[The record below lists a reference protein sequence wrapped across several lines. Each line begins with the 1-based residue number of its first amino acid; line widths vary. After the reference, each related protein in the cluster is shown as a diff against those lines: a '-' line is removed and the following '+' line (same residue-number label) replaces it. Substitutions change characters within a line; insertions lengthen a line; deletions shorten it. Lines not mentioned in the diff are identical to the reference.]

1 MEVTPAD
8 VYQLITCNE
17 PLHLATLQVRNAA
30 DIRAAKASPVALTSL
45 PCGVFTRRN
54 CRSLLKTSGLVVV
67 DIDHLD
73 SLQEAEQM
81 RRTLFDDPF
90 LCPVLCFCKSRR
102 TGVKAFVPYR
112 QEHAADAAQNAA
124 ESMYWAMNYVE
135 MAYGGDT
142 QDKPTGKGVD
152 TSGKDIV
159 RACFLCHDPEAL
171 FREQKKS
178 SSMPHKSQLINHNMF
193 ESLEKLTA
201 AVEAACA
208 DIAPSHAGIRTTRH
222 GDSHRLRRRRPG
234 RLPPHLQLL
243 TQVPVVACRPS
254 LHQRPEKRTWQRTPG
269 HSISPGPNSR
279 CGHPR
284 RKSGQRHK
292 NALDAENAVPPF
304 SHTRTR
310 IL

>member
-1 MEVTPAD
+1 MPPISPIKDENTGKTVKSATLTPFRTMSIDEVHR
-8 VYQLITCNE
+8 LITSDQR
-17 PLHLATLQVRNAA
+17 LAELTLAIRNAA
-30 DIRAAKASPVALTSL
+30 AQGDEITARFLKQQTLPYVT

-90 LCPVLCFCKSRR
+90 LCPVLCFVSPGGR
-102 TGVKAFVPYR
+102 GVKAFVPYR

-171 FREQKKS
+171 FREQKN
-178 SSMPHKSQLINHNMF
+178 PLPCPINHN
-193 ESLEKLTA
+193 L
-201 AVEAACA
+201 
-208 DIAPSHAGIRTTRH
+208 
-222 GDSHRLRRRRPG
+222 
-234 RLPPHLQLL
+234 
-243 TQVPVVACRPS
+243 
-254 LHQRPEKRTWQRTPG
+254 
-269 HSISPGPNSR
+269 
-279 CGHPR
+279 
-284 RKSGQRHK
+284 
-292 NALDAENAVPPF
+292 
-304 SHTRTR
+304 
-310 IL
+310 

>member
-1 MEVTPAD
+1 M
-8 VYQLITCNE
+8 
-17 PLHLATLQVRNAA
+17 RNAA
-30 DIRAAKASPVALTSL
+30 DIRAAKASLLPYVT

-90 LCPVLCFCKSRR
+90 LCPVLCFVSPGGR
-102 TGVKAFVPYR
+102 GVKAFVPY

-142 QDKPTGKGVD
+142 QDKPAGKGVD

-171 FREQKKS
+171 FREQKN
-178 SSMPHKSQLINHNMF
+178 PLPCPINHN
-193 ESLEKLTA
+193 L
-201 AVEAACA
+201 
-208 DIAPSHAGIRTTRH
+208 
-222 GDSHRLRRRRPG
+222 
-234 RLPPHLQLL
+234 
-243 TQVPVVACRPS
+243 
-254 LHQRPEKRTWQRTPG
+254 
-269 HSISPGPNSR
+269 
-279 CGHPR
+279 
-284 RKSGQRHK
+284 
-292 NALDAENAVPPF
+292 
-304 SHTRTR
+304 
-310 IL
+310 